1 MKSKFHSIYQHLI
14 RDIHEGRYMPGDTLP
29 SEHELTTQ
37 FEASRETIRKA
48 LKQLSE
54 HGYIQKIQGK
64 GSVVLDVQRLDFPV
78 SGVTSFQELNQKL
91 GMNASTAVV
100 AFNELKATAEQ
111 AHAFQLPEEENL
123 LEIARVR
130 MIDGERIILDKDW
143 FPKALVPGLTA
154 DICAG
159 SIYAYIENTLELTI
173 SFAKKE
179 IVVDVATEEDVELLD
194 VEPGSHIVVVHS
206 LTYLED
212 ATLLQ
217 ITESR
222 HRPDRFRFVEF
233 ARRHKA

>member
-1 MKSKFHSIYQHLI
+1 MKSKFQSIYQHLI
-14 RDIHEGRYMPGDTLP
+14 KDMQNGKYQAGDTLP
-29 SEHELTTQ
+29 SEHELTEFFQ
-37 FEASRETIRKA
+37 ASRETIRKA

-64 GSVVLDVQRLDFPV
+64 GSVVLDLQRLDFPV
-78 SGVTSFQELNQKL
+78 SGVTSFQELNQQL
-91 GMNASTAVV
+91 GMKAETEVV
-100 AFNELKATAEQ
+100 TFKECRATPKQ
-111 AHAFQLPEEENL
+111 AKQFQLPDDSIV

-130 MIDGERIILDKDW
+130 LIDGERIILDKDW
-143 FPKALVPGLTA
+143 FPKMLVPGLTE
-154 DICAG
+154 DISSG
-159 SIYAYIENTLELTI
+159 SIYEYIEKTLGLTI

-179 IVVDVATEEDVELLD
+179 IVVEVATDEELQLLD
-194 VEPGSHIVVVHS
+194 VEPGSQIVVVRS

-233 ARRHKA
+233 ARRYKT